1 MADKIPASPTNSSG
15 TAEQKAYYMKNPN
28 TPQAQK
34 AKKMAVVE
42 ARLRAK
48 SNKAEAAADYKKS
61 GGDWKKSAGHMAF
74 LKELA
79 ARNAK
84 NGYGK

>member
-1 MADKIPASPTNSSG
+1 
-15 TAEQKAYYMKNPN
+15 
-28 TPQAQK
+28 
-34 AKKMAVVE
+34 MAVVE